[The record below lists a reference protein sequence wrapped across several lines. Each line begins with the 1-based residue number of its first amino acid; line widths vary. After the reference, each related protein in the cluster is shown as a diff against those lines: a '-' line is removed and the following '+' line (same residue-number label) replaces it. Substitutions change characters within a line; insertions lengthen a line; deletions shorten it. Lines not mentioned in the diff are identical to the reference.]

1 MDRLSKWSRS
11 QLEGDVKR
19 LWQVEKDLHKEI
31 RNLLNLLRVNHIC
44 PDCGSVNKMC
54 DCPFG

>member
-1 MDRLSKWSRS
+1 MDRLSKWNRG

-31 RNLLNLLRVNHIC
+31 ERLNKLLMINKIC
-44 PDCGSVNKMC
+44 SYCGTVNKVC